1 MLDILNNLTYE
12 QSNLGVILFSLLWGL
27 ACSGL
32 ISALYIRKKKSYSII
47 LKVILILLSIIVMA
61 VTSIAGASALFSAK
75 KFLIHFLLSML
86 CNFTLPVI
94 VWRSCSKKAR
104 KADMEKLKANPVVNQ
119 VIEIAQKTN
128 ATAIYCCKDG
138 VRIVHSEIPPITNIQ
153 SPGLVTCESLKEFE
167 DTNENFSQITQFHAA
182 PDHCVD
188 FYYSSYNYPSLTHY
202 DLSNFAEVIA
212 NALGNYTLKEYSHWI
227 QFTEKGQYYSTGGYT
242 AHTYN
247 GTTTISENT
256 SKTRDKRY
264 SKTINYYAA
273 IIRND
278 YLPKDDIIVTT
289 EKKLNEW

>member
-1 MLDILNNLTYE
+1 MFDILYDLTYE

-32 ISALYIRKKKSYSII
+32 ISALYIRKKRFYSII
-47 LKVILILLSIIVMA
+47 LKVILILLSIIVMV
-61 VTSIAGASALFSAK
+61 VTSIAGANALFSTR
-75 KFLIHFLLSML
+75 KFLIYFLFSML

-104 KADMEKLKANPVVNQ
+104 KADIEKLKANPVVKL
-119 VIEIAQKTN
+119 VIETAKKTN

-138 VRIVHSEIPPITNIQ
+138 VRIVHSKMPPVIHIQ
-153 SPGLVTCESLKEFE
+153 SPGLVTCKSLQEFE
-167 DTNENFSQITQFHAA
+167 DTKENFSQITRFHAA
-182 PDHCVD
+182 PEHCVD

-212 NALGNYTLKEYSHWI
+212 NALGNYTIKEYNHWI

-242 AHTYN
+242 AHTFN

-256 SKTRDKRY
+256 SKTRDQRH
-264 SKTINYYAA
+264 SKTINYYTA